1 MVHHGWGV
9 IAMPARVSSS
19 ARTAAA
25 ISSLPTSTPLQSKMI
40 TGLASARVLRGRAD
54 LKCPFDESAL
64 EKQESRPW
72 QQSAA
77 RDRSEVFC
85 TTLGSPTTGV
95 ATRGTNVARKPLI

>member
-1 MVHHGWGV
+1 VHHGWGV

-40 TGLASARVLRGRAD
+40 TGLASARLLRGRAD

-64 EKQESRPW
+64 EKTGI
-72 QQSAA
+72 AA
-77 RDRSEVFC
+77 
-85 TTLGSPTTGV
+85 V
-95 ATRGTNVARKPLI
+95 ATVGRPEPLRSFLHNSWLADNWCGYTWTNVARKPLI